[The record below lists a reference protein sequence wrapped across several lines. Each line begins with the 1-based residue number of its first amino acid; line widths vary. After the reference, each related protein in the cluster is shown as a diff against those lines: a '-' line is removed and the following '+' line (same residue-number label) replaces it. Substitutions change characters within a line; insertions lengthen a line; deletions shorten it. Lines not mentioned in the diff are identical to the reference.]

1 MSDLP
6 RAASTLGR
14 MRRHGG
20 TLVHRLTAGG
30 VIVLAAVALT
40 ACTSGVAPTKPTTTV
55 TETAP
60 SPSAST
66 PPSSVP
72 PTGAPSTAPATP
84 VASQKPGGECL
95 TSSLAGSLT
104 QFGGAAGTTYTN
116 IVLTNHSSVPCTIQ
130 GWPGVSFVGGG
141 NGTQIGAS
149 AVLDRSSAHATQ
161 TVAPGRA
168 VYALLAITGS
178 NADQCDPK
186 TADGLRVYPPG
197 QRTSLFIAHSYSEAC
212 TGVDGLRV
220 GAFGPTAQP

>member
-1 MSDLP
+1 M
-6 RAASTLGR
+6 
-14 MRRHGG
+14 
-20 TLVHRLTAGG
+20 
-30 VIVLAAVALT
+30 
-40 ACTSGVAPTKPTTTV
+40 
-55 TETAP
+55 
-60 SPSAST
+60 
-66 PPSSVP
+66 
-72 PTGAPSTAPATP
+72 
-84 VASQKPGGECL
+84 ASQKPGGECL
-95 TSSLAGSLT
+95 TSSLTGSLT

-161 TVAPGRA
+161 TVAPGKA
-168 VYALLAITGS
+168 VYALVAITGY